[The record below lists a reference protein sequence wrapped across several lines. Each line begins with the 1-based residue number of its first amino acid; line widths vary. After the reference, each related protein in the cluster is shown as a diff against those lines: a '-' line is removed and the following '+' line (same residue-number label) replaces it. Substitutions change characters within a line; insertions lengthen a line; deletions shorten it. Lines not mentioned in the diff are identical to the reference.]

1 MNNITICGFIGE
13 PKFRSVDT
21 KAGNREVCSFGI
33 CQNEGKDSEGN
44 TIPAWYNA
52 EYWLNEG
59 SKLKQYLTKGAKIL
73 AIGELKTEKWKAQ
86 DGKEKSTIKIVVR
99 SLELVGGKPEQVPAT
114 TPASANTPAP
124 ATTPIS
130 AGAPQDDDLPF

>member
-1 MNNITICGFIGE
+1 MNNVTICGFIGE
-13 PKFRSVDT
+13 PKFRSVNT
-21 KAGNREVCSFGI
+21 KTGNREVCSFGI

-44 TIPAWYNA
+44 TISAWYNA

-86 DGKEKSTIKIVVR
+86 DGTDKSTIKIAVR
-99 SLELVGGKPEQVPAT
+99 SLELVGGKQEQAPVNP
-114 TPASANTPAP
+114 PAP
-124 ATTPIS
+124 ATTPIY
-130 AGAPQDDDLPF
+130 AGLPQEDDLPF